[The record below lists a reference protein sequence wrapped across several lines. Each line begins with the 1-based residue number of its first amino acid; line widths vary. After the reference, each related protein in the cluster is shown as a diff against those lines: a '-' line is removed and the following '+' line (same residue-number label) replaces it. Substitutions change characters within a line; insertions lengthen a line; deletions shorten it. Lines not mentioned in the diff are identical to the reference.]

1 MNKQIGYLLKQ
12 GSSTLKIVTPH
23 QLASLPELCLLSV
36 QQLALDS
43 YRNIDPNPK
52 VKAEYPDCHKIEI
65 KGTINL
71 MCSNH
76 PETIPSPTPV

>member
-1 MNKQIGYLLKQ
+1 MNKPIGYLLKQ
-12 GSSTLKIVTPH
+12 GSSTPRIVTPR

-43 YRNIDPNPK
+43 YRNIEPNPK